1 MGLYDREYYREDH
14 ARREFWQIGPV
25 TLGLIAVT
33 VGVFLMQLVTINTR
47 QYTSA
52 FDPLLYW
59 GGFSVDRILDGQVWR
74 LVTSLFLHHPAN
86 NIWLIGLSMIVLA
99 YCGRNVEGTYGPKE
113 MFWYY
118 VFTGLV
124 TQLAFLA
131 VCVARPLNF
140 VPPEYGYGSGGP
152 VAAVMVLFAIH
163 SPNSKVPLLYTS
175 VRAGPL
181 AAVVVFA
188 NLALFFM
195 TGFNHFQA
203 IPVLAGASFALVYHQ
218 SGWRVSNWVPD
229 LPGLRK
235 SAVRSPVKSRPLFQS
250 PEKETPTPSD
260 PASPYPELSEPIA
273 APVLKSAATVS
284 EHLEAQ
290 LDQVL
295 SKVAKFGK
303 ASLTPTENEILLKAS
318 EVYKNRRK

>member
-1 MGLYDREYYREDH
+1 MGLYDREYYREEH
-14 ARREFWQIGPV
+14 ARREFWQIGPI

-33 VGVFLMQLVTINTR
+33 VAVFLVQLVTINTR
-47 QYTSA
+47 AYGHA

-74 LVTSLFLHHPAN
+74 LVTPLFLHHPAQ
-86 NIWLIGLSMIVLA
+86 NIWLIAASMLVLA

-131 VCVARPLNF
+131 VSIARPLNF
-140 VPPEYGYGSGGP
+140 VPPDPGYGSGGP
-152 VAAVMVLFAIH
+152 VAAVMALFAIH
-163 SPNSKVPLLYTS
+163 SPNSKVPLVYTS

-188 NLALFFM
+188 NLALFFAS
-195 TGFNHFQA
+195 GFAYFQA
-203 IPVLAGASFALVYHQ
+203 IPVLTGAAFAVAYHEF
-218 SGWRVSNWVPD
+218 GWRVSNWVPD

-235 SAVRSPVKSRPLFQS
+235 APVRSPVKSRPLFQ
-250 PEKETPTPSD
+250 PAERETPRPSD
-260 PASPYPELSEPIA
+260 PVSSQPEPAEPA
-273 APVLKSAATVS
+273 DAPVLKAAATVG

-303 ASLTPTENEILLKAS
+303 ASLTPTEHEILLKAS